1 MFHHHFEPLLA
12 AEIAMSVSYKALILG
27 RILSNYHNTYQYFEE
42 FLRIS
47 HEIEKNDA

>member
-1 MFHHHFEPLLA
+1 MFYHHFETLLA
-12 AEIAMSVSYKALILG
+12 AKIAMRARYKALILG
-27 RILSNYHNTYQYFEE
+27 GILSNYHNTYQYFEE

>member
-12 AEIAMSVSYKALILG
+12 AEIAMRASYKALILG
-27 RILSNYHNTYQYFEE
+27 GTLSNYHNIYQYFEE

-47 HEIEKNDA
+47 HEIKKNDT

>member
-1 MFHHHFEPLLA
+1 MFHHYFDTVLA
-12 AEIAMSVSYKALILG
+12 AEIAMRASYKALILG
-27 RILSNYHNTYQYFEE
+27 GILSNYHNTYQYFEE